1 MFPKVFDST
10 IAIAS
15 FPSKHFDSSV
25 VLKINF
31 LLKMPEWHFSKFL
44 SAFYCNFNHNL
55 LHRNLG
61 FCEFTKKIQAA
72 IGADSCLSKDCSL
85 MERLSKKKY
94 NKIKQ
99 THFHFCF
106 TPYSLVINFLYF

>member
-55 LHRNLG
+55 LHRNLS

-85 MERLSKKKY
+85 MERLSKK
-94 NKIKQ
+94 NIIK
-99 THFHFCF
+99 
-106 TPYSLVINFLYF
+106 